1 MNNLTKKFK
10 SLVNRRLGFVCFLVF
25 LLWTKTVIAY
35 YSDFSLG
42 LNDPLQHL
50 IMIINPIAT
59 ALILLSIPLY
69 IKRTQISYIIM
80 SLIYLIEPIFLYAN
94 ILYYREFSDFLTSS
108 VIFGVGKVS
117 KGLGSSTFS
126 LMQIHD
132 FIYFVD
138 LIILILLFSFKYIKL
153 DHKPVSKLT
162 SAATTSVGIL
172 IFSFNL
178 MIAEGNR
185 PQLLSRTFDHAYV
198 VKYLGLN
205 SFLGYDMIKS
215 AMTDQARSTAVGTDM
230 DDVLN
235 YVDNNYAKPNPK
247 YFGEANK
254 KNIIII
260 HLESFQQFL
269 IGMKV
274 NDQEV
279 TPFLNSLYND
289 DHTMSFDNFYHEVGQ
304 GRTSDAETMLESG
317 LFGLSSGSFF
327 SNMGSS
333 NTFQAAPAIL
343 EQKKNYTSAVF
354 HGNIGSFWNRNEVYK
369 NMGYNYFFD
378 QSYFDNS
385 IENANMRYGT
395 KDKLMLS
402 ESAKYL
408 EQLQQPF
415 YAKFITVTNHY
426 PYPINDADNDGFT
439 APDTTEHSVGNY
451 FLTAHYL
458 DASLKEF
465 FDYLKSSG
473 LYDDSLIILYGDHY
487 GISDDKN
494 KALAPIIGI
503 DPDNFNKYDNSQLQK
518 VPFMIHMNGLK
529 GGINHTYG
537 GEIDVLPTI
546 LHLAGINTRNYVQMG
561 SDLLSKQHQGLV
573 AFRNKDFVTTKYTV
587 VNKNGKPQVYS
598 NETGELIDLQTNPDL
613 EDKVTQWQEQVNN
626 KLKISDAVNSKDLL
640 RFYVPNGFTPVDPNS
655 DSYDY
660 LNQIQRLIK
669 TRDDLGAGA
678 TSLYSKNDNKSTTHL
693 YNTDAPELNGDRT
706 PIDDWSYA
714 LKENAEN

>member
-1 MNNLTKKFK
+1 MDNLKLKFK
-10 SLVNRRLGFVCFLVF
+10 KLVNRRLGFVCFLVF
-25 LLWTKTVIAY
+25 LLWIKTVFAY
-35 YSDFSLG
+35 YLDFSLG

-69 IKRTQISYIIM
+69 IKRTKLSYIIM
-80 SLIYLIEPIFLYAN
+80 ALIYLIESIFLYAN

-108 VIFGVGKVS
+108 VILGVGKVT

-126 LMQIHD
+126 LMQGHD
-132 FIYFVD
+132 FIYLLD
-138 LIILILLFSFKYIKL
+138 LILLILLFSFTFIKL
-153 DHKPVSKLT
+153 DKTTVPKLT
-162 SAATTSVGIL
+162 SAAATSVGIL
-172 IFSFNL
+172 IFSVNL

-185 PQLLSRTFDHAYV
+185 PQLLTRTFDHAYV
-198 VKYLGLN
+198 VKYLGFN
-205 SFLGYDMIKS
+205 TFLGYDVIKS

-235 YVDNNYAKPNPK
+235 YVNDNYAKPDPK
-247 YFGEANK
+247 YFGKANK

-279 TPFLNSLYND
+279 TPFLSSLYND
-289 DHTMSFDNFYHEVGQ
+289 NNTMSFDNFYHEVGQ

-327 SNMGSS
+327 SSMGPS
-333 NTFQAAPAIL
+333 NTFQSAPAIL
-343 EQKKNYTSAVF
+343 AQKKNYTSAVF
-354 HGNIGSFWNRNEVYK
+354 HGNIGSFWSRNLVYK

-385 IENANMRYGT
+385 IENANMKYGM

-426 PYPINDADNDGFT
+426 PYPLSDEDKDDFIE
-439 APDTTEHSVGNY
+439 PDTSDHSVSNY
-451 FLTAHYL
+451 FSTAHYL

-465 FDYLKSSG
+465 FNYLKDSG
-473 LYDDSLIILYGDHY
+473 LYDDSMIVLYGDHY

-503 DPDNFNKYDNSQLQK
+503 DPNDFNKYNNSQLQK

-529 GGINHTYG
+529 GGVNHTYG

-546 LHLAGINTRNYVQMG
+546 LHLAGVNTKNYVQLG
-561 SDLLSKQHQGLV
+561 SDLLSKQHQQLV
-573 AFRNKDFVTTKYTV
+573 TFRNKDFVTDKYTIT
-587 VNKNGKPQVYS
+587 NKNGKPQVYS
-598 NETGELIDLQTNPDL
+598 NESGNLIDLQANPEL
-613 EDKVTQWQEQVNN
+613 EDKVNQWQEEVNN
-626 KLKISDAVNSKDLL
+626 KLKISDAINNKDLL
-640 RFYVPNGFTPVDPNS
+640 RFYVPTGFTPVDPNS
-655 DSYDY
+655 DSYNY

-669 TRDDLGAGA
+669 TRDDLGTGS
-678 TSLYSKNDNKSTTHL
+678 TSLYSKNDDKSTTRL

-706 PIDDWSYA
+706 PIDDWSYV
-714 LKENAEN
+714 LKNDADN